1 MTPRFAARR
10 RAEEFNSLVEST
22 STEELDAAPYAT
34 ALELVASLRETAPV
48 EPRAEFVADLR
59 RQLMTEAA
67 TVLTPTA
74 ARLTVTPRRNPR
86 ERRIALAI
94 GGFAVVS
101 ATTSMAM
108 AAQTALPGDTLYP
121 LKRALE
127 NASTTIQIDEDAK
140 GASLLSHASGR
151 LDEVDELTR
160 ASDEPNAQAV
170 TDTLHTFAD
179 QASSASDLMIAAY
192 TDKGE
197 QSDIEELRSF
207 TAQSMTAID
216 HLEAVVPDT
225 ARAALIEAAQ
235 VISAI
240 DSQAIR
246 LCPSCGDGGA
256 QVPSFEPISA
266 KDLLGDLDSA
276 LGPLTSPPP
285 ASSPGKDRPGRG
297 AAPQA
302 GAEVPALEPTAG
314 GSPDGPADHVPDQP
328 GPTEG
333 PTEGPT
339 GNGGGGHGRGGNNVI
354 EDLTDRLTGGGRG
367 DRTDNQAT
375 LGAVLDDALGGIVKG
390 LLGQ

>member
-22 STEELDAAPYAT
+22 STEELDAARYAD

-192 TDKGE
+192 ADKGE

-207 TAQSMTAID
+207 TAQSMAAIND
-216 HLEAVVPDT
+216 LETVVPDT

-235 VISAI
+235 VTNAI

-256 QVPSFEPISA
+256 QVPSFEPTSA

-276 LGPLTSPPP
+276 LGPLTNPPP
-285 ASSPGKDRPGRG
+285 AKSPKDRPGRG
-297 AAPQA
+297 EAPRA
-302 GAEVPALEPTAG
+302 GAEDPAQKPKAG
-314 GSPDGPADHVPDQP
+314 GKPDKPVDSPVPDQP
-328 GPTEG
+328 D

-339 GNGGGGHGRGGNNVI
+339 GNGGGGNGGGAGGGNNVM

-367 DRTDNQAT
+367 DQTDNQGT